1 MNSKELEKSRTQKPK
16 IQIVI
21 GVVFLVIV
29 FIGLGFVFW
38 KGLEILKTKNLQLSN
53 LEINLSGEKQKSDN
67 IVASLSAEIEK
78 LNNEDLRKTNNG
90 VLKEIN
96 GLKSAYKNTLENYK
110 KLLELKE
117 LTSKTAALDSSFASI
132 LEALEKD
139 NLEKHA
145 SLSAKFK
152 TDIEKELAKLATAV
166 KIPANTVEKN
176 EAPNSG
182 FSRQKVTVGANSY
195 LVDII
200 AADLNSTKVIV
211 DTASD
216 GTCTNDCPVLPLAT
230 YVSRSGAYAGI
241 NGTYFCPDSY
251 PDCASKKNTFDV
263 LVMNKNK
270 VYFNSDNNV
279 YSTVPVAVFS
289 GNSARFIG
297 ESKDWGRDTGVDS
310 VIANRPL
317 LVLDGVARFSGT
329 GEPKEGAKGNRSFL
343 GSSGSTAYIGIVHGA
358 TVAETATVL
367 QAMGIKNAI
376 NLDSGGSSA
385 LWSGGYKAGP
395 GRNLPNAV
403 LFVRK

>member
-1 MNSKELEKSRTQKPK
+1 MVGKSVIGLNKK
-16 IQIVI
+16 ILIGVLSF
-21 GVVFLVIV
+21 GVVFGL
-29 FIGLGFVFW
+29 IGMSVWAANSLN
-38 KGLEILKTKNLQLSN
+38 KTSKEKTLLASQLK
-53 LEINLSGEKQKSDN
+53 N
-67 IVASLSAEIEK
+67 IQERSSSISASLQAEIEK
-78 LNNEDLRKTNNG
+78 LNSEDLRKTNKE
-90 VLKEIN
+90 VRSEIEKLKV
-96 GLKSAYKNTLENYK
+96 SYKNTLELY
-110 KLLELKE
+110 KLLLVIREQ
-117 LTSKTAALDSSFASI
+117 SNKTAQFDSAFASI
-132 LEALEKD
+132 LDELSND
-139 NLEKHA
+139 NLEKVA

-152 TDIEKELAKLATAV
+152 DDIDKVEARLATTV
-166 KIPANTVEKN
+166 KIPANVTESN
-176 EAPNSG
+176 TAPNSG
-182 FSRQKVTVGANSY
+182 FSRQKVTVGSNSY
-195 LVDII
+195 LVDIV
-200 AADLNSTKVIV
+200 AGDLNSTKVIV

-216 GTCTNDCPVLPLAT
+216 STCTNDCPVLPLAT

-241 NGTYFCPDSY
+241 NGTYFCPETY

-270 VYFNSDNNV
+270 IYFNSDNNV
-279 YSTVPVAVFS
+279 YSTVPVAIFS
-289 GNSARFIG
+289 GNSARFIR

-317 LVLDGVARFSGT
+317 LVQDGNTSFSGS

-343 GSSGSTAYIGIVHGA
+343 GNSGNIAYIGIVYSA

-403 LFVRK
+403 LFVKK

>member
-1 MNSKELEKSRTQKPK
+1 MNSKELEKSRTQKSK
-16 IQIVI
+16 FQIVI
-21 GVVFLVIV
+21 GVVFLVMML
-29 FIGLGFVFW
+29 IGLGFVFW

-53 LEINLSGEKQKSDN
+53 LELNLKGTKEASNSIE
-67 IVASLSAEIEK
+67 ASLSAEIEK

-96 GLKSAYKNTLENYK
+96 SLKNAYKNTLENYR

-117 LTSKTAALDSSFASI
+117 LTNKTATLDSSFASI

-152 TDIEKELAKLATAV
+152 ADIEKELSKLATAV
-166 KIPANTVEKN
+166 KIPTNTLEKN

-241 NGTYFCPDSY
+241 NGTYFCPDTY

-270 VYFNSDNNV
+270 VYFNSDNNI

-289 GNSARFIG
+289 GNSARFIR
-297 ESKDWGRDTGVDS
+297 ESKDWGRDSGVDS

-317 LVLDGVARFSGT
+317 LVLDGNAMFSGS

-343 GSSGSTAYIGIVHGA
+343 GSSGSTAYMGIVHGA
-358 TVAETATVL
+358 TVAESATVL
-367 QAMGIKNAI
+367 QAMGVKNAI

-385 LWSGGYKAGP
+385 LWNGGYKAGP